1 MQKHYRDK
9 DIAEAF
15 GVSRNT
21 VWRWVREGRLAEP
34 VRLSPGCTRW
44 PQSDVD
50 KLAGKRAEADA
61 A

>member
-1 MQKHYRDK
+1 MMQKHYRDK
-9 DIAEAF
+9 DIAKAF

-44 PQSDVD
+44 PESD
-50 KLAGKRAEADA
+50 LARLTERRKA
-61 A
+61 